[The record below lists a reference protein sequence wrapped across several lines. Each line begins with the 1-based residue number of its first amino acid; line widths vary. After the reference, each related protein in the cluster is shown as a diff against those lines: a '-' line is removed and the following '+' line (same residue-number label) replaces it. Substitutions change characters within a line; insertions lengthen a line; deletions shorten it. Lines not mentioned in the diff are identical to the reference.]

1 LKLSAV
7 PTVLRHLGLLP
18 KSSNESLETEHQS
31 TLRSAVAQRQ
41 SLNPLVIEPVHNDWA
56 HLVSRGAEPWPP
68 HIATKALFIWSSRQG
83 VIDTRTS
90 NQSGRS
96 AHDITG
102 GVNDGHEFSCSG
114 SGAYKRKSQCMRQCF
129 LITMLLRYLCET
141 AGILWP

>member
-1 LKLSAV
+1 MTVNISPLLYGGLKLSAV

-90 NQSGRS
+90 NHLADPPTTS
-96 AHDITG
+96 
-102 GVNDGHEFSCSG
+102 
-114 SGAYKRKSQCMRQCF
+114 
-129 LITMLLRYLCET
+129 L
-141 AGILWP
+141 AG